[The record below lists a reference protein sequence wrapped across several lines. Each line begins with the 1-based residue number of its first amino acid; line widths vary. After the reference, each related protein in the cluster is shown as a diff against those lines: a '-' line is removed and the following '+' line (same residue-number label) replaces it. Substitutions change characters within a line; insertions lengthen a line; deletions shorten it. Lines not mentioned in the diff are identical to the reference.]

1 MNGGGAMG
9 QQGFTLLEVLVAL
22 AIAATA
28 LMVMVGR
35 LGASADVQRTLSAQA
50 LMLDTAIDVLD
61 RSRLAQDSSGA
72 FRETDGRVRADGLTV
87 SWKSTFEPTV
97 QPGLVRQNVEVSLP
111 GEPQLRL
118 FRYRL
123 AK

>member
-1 MNGGGAMG
+1 MR

-28 LMVMVGR
+28 LMVMMGR

-61 RSRLAQDSSGA
+61 RSRLAQGSAGA
-72 FRETDGRVRADGLTV
+72 YRETDGKVRVGDLTV
-87 SWKSTFEPTV
+87 SWKSSFVPTF
-97 QPGLVRQNVEVSLP
+97 QHGLVRQNVAVSLA
-111 GEPQLRL
+111 GEPSLRL